1 MTLPRRADLV
11 SAALLIGLA
20 CGATPLGLAF
30 AQGSKPAT
38 NATAGATPATPP
50 STQASPTKPAQQQ
63 SAQQKP
69 PPAPK
74 PPPDNTELLP
84 SSEVMPLLGSKVR
97 DETGEDMGMVV
108 DVVVDRDGKPRALVI
123 DFGGFLGVGSRKIA
137 IDWRL
142 VHFQRE
148 NKDTPVL
155 LHLGRAEVQAAPEFV
170 PGVEPLR
177 MLGPPPNAPAS
188 PNAGQ

>member
-20 CGATPLGLAF
+20 CAATPLGLAF
-30 AQGSKPAT
+30 AGGSKPST
-38 NATAGATPATPP
+38 NTTAGATPATPP
-50 STQASPTKPAQQQ
+50 STQASPAKPAQQQ
-63 SAQQKP
+63 PAQQKP

-84 SSEVMPLLGSKVR
+84 SSEVMPLLGSEVR

-148 NKDTPVL
+148 NKDAPVL

>member
-1 MTLPRRADLV
+1 MV

-20 CGATPLGLAF
+20 CGATPVGVAF
-30 AQGSKPAT
+30 AGGSTPST
-38 NATAGATPATPP
+38 NTTAGATTATAQSSPA
-50 STQASPTKPAQQQ
+50 KPAQQQ
-63 SAQQKP
+63 PAQQKP

-84 SSEVMPLLGSKVR
+84 ASEVMPLLGSKVR

-108 DVVVDRDGKPRALVI
+108 DIVVDRDGKPRALVI

-148 NKDTPVL
+148 NKDAPVL

-177 MLGPPPNAPAS
+177 MLGPPAILPAS

>member
-20 CGATPLGLAF
+20 CAATPLGLAF
-30 AQGSKPAT
+30 AGGSKPST
-38 NATAGATPATPP
+38 NTTAGATPATPP
-50 STQASPTKPAQQQ
+50 STQASPAKPAQQQ
-63 SAQQKP
+63 PAQQKP

-84 SSEVMPLLGSKVR
+84 SSEVMPLLGSEVR

-148 NKDTPVL
+148 NKDAPVL

-177 MLGPPPNAPAS
+177 MLGPPPNAPTT

>member
-1 MTLPRRADLV
+1 V
-11 SAALLIGLA
+11 SAALLIGIA
-20 CGATPLGLAF
+20 CGATPAGLAF
-30 AQGSKPAT
+30 AGGSTPST
-38 NATAGATPATPP
+38 NTTAGATSATP
-50 STQASPTKPAQQQ
+50 AKPAQQKP
-63 SAQQKP
+63 AQQKP

-148 NKDTPVL
+148 NKDAPVL
-155 LHLGRAEVQAAPEFV
+155 LHLSRAEVQAAPEFV
-170 PGVEPLR
+170 PAVEPLR
-177 MLGPPPNAPAS
+177 MLGPAANLPAS

>member
-1 MTLPRRADLV
+1 MTLPRRAHLV

-20 CGATPLGLAF
+20 CGVTPLGLAF

-50 STQASPTKPAQQQ
+50 STPASPTKPAQQQ
-63 SAQQKP
+63 PQQQKP

-108 DVVVDRDGKPRALVI
+108 DLVVDLDGKPRALVI

-142 VHFQRE
+142 VHLQPK
-148 NKDTPVL
+148 NKDAPVL
-155 LHLGRAEVQAAPEFV
+155 LYLSRAEVQAAPEFV

-177 MLGPPPNAPAS
+177 MLGSAANLPAS

>member
-1 MTLPRRADLV
+1 MV
-11 SAALLIGLA
+11 FAALLIGLG
-20 CGATPLGLAF
+20 CGVTPLGLAL
-30 AQGSKPAT
+30 AGGSTPSGKT
-38 NATAGATPATPP
+38 TAGATPAAPP
-50 STQASPTKPAQQQ
+50 STAQTAPAKPAQPQPQ
-63 SAQQKP
+63 QQKP
-69 PPAPK
+69 PSAPK
-74 PPPDNTELLP
+74 PPPDYTELLP

-97 DETGEDMGMVV
+97 DEAGEDMGMVV

-148 NKDTPVL
+148 NKDAPVL
-155 LHLGRAEVQAAPEFV
+155 LHLGHAEVQAAPEFV

-177 MLGPPPNAPAS
+177 MLGPPPNVPAT

>member
-1 MTLPRRADLV
+1 MTLPRRAHMV
-11 SAALLIGLA
+11 SAALLIGLG
-20 CGATPLGLAF
+20 CGTTPVGSAF
-30 AQGSKPAT
+30 AGGSTPST
-38 NATAGATPATPP
+38 NTTAGVTPATPP
-50 STQASPTKPAQQQ
+50 SAQAAPAKPAQQP
-63 SAQQKP
+63 AQQKS

-84 SSEVMPLLGSKVR
+84 ASEVMPLLGSKVR

-148 NKDTPVL
+148 NKDAPVL

-177 MLGPPPNAPAS
+177 MLGPPANLPAS
-188 PNAGQ
+188 PTAGQ

>member
-1 MTLPRRADLV
+1 MNLPRRAGVV

-20 CGATPLGLAF
+20 CA
-30 AQGSKPAT
+30 
-38 NATAGATPATPP
+38 ATPAGLALAGGSTP
-50 STQASPTKPAQQQ
+50 STNTTAGGTSATPAKPAQQQ
-63 SAQQKP
+63 PAQQKPAQQKP

-148 NKDTPVL
+148 NKDAPVL
-155 LHLGRAEVQAAPEFV
+155 LHLSRAEVQAAPEFV
-170 PGVEPLR
+170 PGVEPLK
-177 MLGPPPNAPAS
+177 MLGPAANPPAS

>member
-1 MTLPRRADLV
+1 MTLPRRAPMV

-20 CGATPLGLAF
+20 CGATPVGVAF
-30 AQGSKPAT
+30 AGGSTPST
-38 NATAGATPATPP
+38 NTTAGATTATAQSSPA
-50 STQASPTKPAQQQ
+50 KPAQQQ
-63 SAQQKP
+63 PAQQKP

-84 SSEVMPLLGSKVR
+84 ASEVMPLLGSKVR
-97 DETGEDMGMVV
+97 DQTGEDMGMVV
-108 DVVVDRDGKPRALVI
+108 DIVVDRDGKPRALVI

-148 NKDTPVL
+148 NKDAPVL

-177 MLGPPPNAPAS
+177 MLGPPANLPAS

>member
-1 MTLPRRADLV
+1 MTLPRRAPMV

-20 CGATPLGLAF
+20 CGATPVGLAF
-30 AQGSKPAT
+30 AGGTTPST
-38 NATAGATPATPP
+38 NTTAGATTATA
-50 STQASPTKPAQQQ
+50 QAPTAKPAQPPP
-63 SAQQKP
+63 AQQK

-84 SSEVMPLLGSKVR
+84 ASEVMPLLGSKVR
-97 DETGEDMGMVV
+97 DEAGEDMGMVV

-142 VHFQRE
+142 VHLQPK
-148 NKDTPVL
+148 NKDAPVL
-155 LHLGRAEVQAAPEFV
+155 LYLSRAEVQAAPEFV

-177 MLGPPPNAPAS
+177 MLGPAANLPAS